1 LPETHGVVWEIGFFS
16 NARKAEIDLQCH
28 NRLT

>member
-1 LPETHGVVWEIGFFS
+1 VWQIGLSS
-16 NARKAEIDLQCH
+16 NARKAEIDLQSH